1 MNRFAQ
7 KIQEQEKYRHR
18 KLILKNGDEVVV
30 ISGKEKGKRG
40 KILHVDRANDRI
52 YVEGVNKIKRFMRP
66 SQENPQGGVIE
77 IEAPM
82 HLSNVLFYD
91 SKKKK
96 GVKLGKKVEDG
107 KRVRVTR
114 PEGKTV

>member
-7 KIQEQEKYRHR
+7 RIHEQEKYSHR
-18 KLILKNGDEVVV
+18 KLTLKAGDEVVV

-40 KILHVDRANDRI
+40 KILHIDRANDRV

-66 SQENPQGGVIE
+66 SQENPQGGQIE

-96 GVKLGKKVEDG
+96 GVKLGKNVEDG

>member
-1 MNRFAQ
+1 MFTILLFQIRPLGP
-7 KIQEQEKYRHR
+7 KR
-18 KLILKNGDEVVV
+18 KRERGGGPDF
-30 ISGKEKGKRG
+30 SGKEKGKRG
-40 KILHVDRANDRI
+40 KILHIDRSNDRV

-66 SQENPQGGVIE
+66 TQENPQGGVVE

-107 KRVRVTR
+107 KNVRITR

>member
-1 MNRFAQ
+1 MSRFVERVHAQ
-7 KIQEQEKYRHR
+7 ERYRHR
-18 KLILKNGDEVVV
+18 KLTLKIGDEVVV

-40 KILHVDRANDRI
+40 KILHIDRANDRV

-66 SQENPQGGVIE
+66 SQENPQGGVLE

-96 GVKLGKKVEDG
+96 GVKLGKKIEDG
-107 KRVRVTR
+107 KSVRISR

>member
-1 MNRFAQ
+1 MSRYVERIHAQ
-7 KIQEQEKYRHR
+7 ERHR
-18 KLILKNGDEVVV
+18 HRILTLKIGDEVVV

-40 KILHVDRANDRI
+40 KILHIDRGNDRV

-66 SQENPQGGVIE
+66 SQENPQGGVVE

-96 GVKLGKKVEDG
+96 GVRLGKKLEDG

-114 PEGKTV
+114 PEGKAV